1 MSETKTEERSAS
13 QFWRVGVR
21 QVVYMALGAALYA
34 GLSIPTNLLPVP
46 SAGNVS
52 LRPAIVIPLFFGAVF
67 GPVVGFFTGLI
78 GNTIG
83 DLISG
88 YGIVWFWELG
98 NGLLGLI
105 AGLVVYITYA
115 RYRATRN
122 IVWAEI
128 FSAVG
133 IIVGIAI
140 AAYSDIWVYKLTVAG
155 STSELVAA
163 AGTDLINGMILLPI
177 LLIVY
182 TAATRRMGR
191 G

>member
-1 MSETKTEERSAS
+1 MAVTDERSTS
-13 QFWRVGVR
+13 KVWRVGVR

-34 GLSIPTNLLPVP
+34 ALSIPTNLLPVP

-52 LRPAIVIPLFFGAVF
+52 LRPAIVIPLFFGVVF

-98 NGLLGLI
+98 NGLVGLI
-105 AGLVVYITYA
+105 AGLAVYLTLA
-115 RYRATRN
+115 RYNTTRN
-122 IVWAEI
+122 IIIAEI
-128 FSAVG
+128 FSAIG

-140 AAYSDIWVYKLTVAG
+140 AAYSDILVYKLTVAG

-163 AGTDLINGMILLPI
+163 AGTDLINGLILLPI
-177 LLIVY
+177 FLVIY
-182 TAATRRMGR
+182 NAAARRMGR

>member
-1 MSETKTEERSAS
+1 MAVTEKRSAS
-13 QFWRVGVR
+13 RIWGVGVR

-34 GLSIPTNLLPVP
+34 ALSLPTNLISIP

-52 LRPAIVIPLFFGAVF
+52 LRPAIVIPLFFGVVF
-67 GPVVGFFTGLI
+67 GPVVGFFAGAI

-98 NGLLGLI
+98 NGLIGLI
-105 AGLVVYITYA
+105 AGLAVYLTWGRYIT
-115 RYRATRN
+115 TRN
-122 IVWAEI
+122 IIIAEI

-133 IIVGIAI
+133 IVVGIAM
-140 AAYSDIWVYKLTVAG
+140 AAYSDILVYKLAVAG

-163 AGTDLINGMILLPI
+163 AGTDLVNGLILLPI
-177 LLIVY
+177 LLVIY
-182 TAATRRMGR
+182 NAAARRMGR
-191 G
+191 A

>member
-1 MSETKTEERSAS
+1 MAVTEERSSAKV
-13 QFWRVGVR
+13 WHVGVR

-52 LRPAIVIPLFFGAVF
+52 LRPAIVIPLFFGVVF

-98 NGLLGLI
+98 NGIIGLI
-105 AGLVVYITYA
+105 AGLAVYMTLARYIT
-115 RYRATRN
+115 TRN
-122 IVWAEI
+122 IIIAEI
-128 FSAVG
+128 FSAIG

-163 AGTDLINGMILLPI
+163 AGTDLINGLILLPI
-177 LLIVY
+177 LLVIYNV
-182 TAATRRMGR
+182 AARRMGR

>member
-1 MSETKTEERSAS
+1 MAVTEKRSAS
-13 QFWRVGVR
+13 KIWGVGVR

-34 GLSIPTNLLPVP
+34 ALSIPTNLIPVP

-67 GPVVGFFTGLI
+67 GPVVGFFTGAI

-88 YGIVWFWELG
+88 YGIVWFWEIG
-98 NGLLGLI
+98 NGLIGLI
-105 AGLVVYITYA
+105 AGLAVYLTFGHYTN
-115 RYRATRN
+115 TRN
-122 IVWAEI
+122 IIFAEI

-133 IIVGIAI
+133 IVVGIAF
-140 AAYSDIWVYKLTVAG
+140 AAYSDIWVYKLTFAG

-163 AGTDLINGMILLPI
+163 AGTDLVNGLILLPI
-177 LLIVY
+177 LLIIY
-182 TAATRRMGR
+182 NAAMRRTGR
-191 G
+191 A

>member
-1 MSETKTEERSAS
+1 MAVTEKRSAS
-13 QFWRVGVR
+13 KIWGVGVR

-34 GLSIPTNLLPVP
+34 GLSIPTNLIPVP

-67 GPVVGFFTGLI
+67 GPVVGFFTGAI

-88 YGIVWFWELG
+88 YGIVWFWEIG
-98 NGLLGLI
+98 NGLI
-105 AGLVVYITYA
+105 AGLAVYLTFGHYTN
-115 RYRATRN
+115 TRN
-122 IVWAEI
+122 IIIAEI

-133 IIVGIAI
+133 IVVGIAF
-140 AAYSDIWVYKLTVAG
+140 AAYSDIWVYKLTFAG

-163 AGTDLINGMILLPI
+163 AGTDLVNGLILLPI
-177 LLIVY
+177 LLIIY
-182 TAATRRMGR
+182 NAAMRRTGR
-191 G
+191 A